1 MNKIVY
7 YTNFNGVEVYSSEI
21 SSEIMELMED
31 EIVGH
36 LQREYELGI
45 VDEVHIKQVISD
57 VIKGHLSPTIGMKIC
72 IDTHSR

>member
-31 EIVGH
+31 EIVSH
-36 LQREYELGI
+36 LQREYELGV

-57 VIKGHLSPTIGMKIC
+57 VIKGHLSHTIGMKIC